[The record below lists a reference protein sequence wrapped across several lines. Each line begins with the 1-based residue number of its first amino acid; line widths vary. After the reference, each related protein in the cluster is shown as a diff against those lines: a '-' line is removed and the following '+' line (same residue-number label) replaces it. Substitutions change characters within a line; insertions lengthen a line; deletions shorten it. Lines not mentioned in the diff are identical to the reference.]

1 MNTVKFK
8 EFVDIVKRL
17 RKECPWDREQ
27 TNDSIKHATL
37 EEAHEV
43 IEAID
48 NNDDEELKKELG
60 DLLLHVVFHSVIAE
74 GDEKFTLDEVI
85 DSIQEKLIRR
95 HPHVFGDV
103 KVTDSENVKKNW
115 ETIKMQEGRNSV
127 VEGVPENLPA
137 LQRAHRLQEKAAKVG
152 FDWEKKSDV
161 WKKVIE
167 EIEEM
172 HEIEQVKC
180 QMLDVKSEV
189 DEKLEGEVGDVFFA
203 LVNYARFLGINPE
216 NALRKTNR
224 KFIDRFKFVEEKI
237 KESGKSISESSL
249 PEMDKYWNES
259 KSIFK

>member
-115 ETIKMQEGRNSV
+115 EAIKMQEGRNSV

-152 FDWEKKSDV
+152 FDWEKKEDV

-172 HEIEQVKC
+172 HEIEKVKG
-180 QMLDVKSEV
+180 QISDVKSEV
-189 DEKLEGEVGDVFFA
+189 NQKLESEVGDVFFA

-216 NALRKTNR
+216 NALRKTNK
-224 KFIDRFKFVEEKI
+224 KFIGRFKFVESKI
-237 KESGKSISESSL
+237 KANGKSVDESSL
-249 PEMDKYWNES
+249 AEMDKYWNES
-259 KSIFK
+259 KATFK